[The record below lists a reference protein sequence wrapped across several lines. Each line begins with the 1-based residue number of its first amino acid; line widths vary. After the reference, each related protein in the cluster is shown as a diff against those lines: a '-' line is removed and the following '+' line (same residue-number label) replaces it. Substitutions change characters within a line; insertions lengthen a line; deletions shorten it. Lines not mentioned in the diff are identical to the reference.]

1 MTTLHG
7 GYDYCFFISFL
18 FLQMSEIV
26 NTQVILKDVRVVD
39 IDDIKNAV
47 VFGLRLDENEAH
59 LMSQMFEINLSKL
72 YQMNPED
79 MKNMNNIQMRF
90 IQCELMLKIAKKL
103 KLTMMSLEEFMSHE
117 AIVNANFQYDEPQQR
132 IWQEVQ
138 NYLNQLAASDGL
150 DRVI

>member
-1 MTTLHG
+1 MAVIIIV
-7 GYDYCFFISFL
+7 FFSSFL
-18 FLQMSEIV
+18 FLQMSAVI
-26 NTQVILKDVRVVD
+26 NTQVVLKDVRVVD

-47 VFGLRLDENEAH
+47 VFGLRLDESEAH

-117 AIVNANFQYDEPQQR
+117 AIVNANFEYDEPQQR
-132 IWQEVQ
+132 IWNEVQ

-150 DRVI
+150 ERVI

>member
-1 MTTLHG
+1 MAVMIIV
-7 GYDYCFFISFL
+7 FFISFL

-150 DRVI
+150 DRVL

>member
-1 MTTLHG
+1 MAVMIIQL
-7 GYDYCFFISFL
+7 FQFIFY
-18 FLQMSEIV
+18 LQMSEIV

>member
-1 MTTLHG
+1 
-7 GYDYCFFISFL
+7 
-18 FLQMSEIV
+18 MSEIV

-39 IDDIKNAV
+39 IDEIKNAV

>member
-1 MTTLHG
+1 
-7 GYDYCFFISFL
+7 
-18 FLQMSEIV
+18 MSEIV

-47 VFGLRLDENEAH
+47 VFGLRLDESEAH

>member
-1 MTTLHG
+1 
-7 GYDYCFFISFL
+7 
-18 FLQMSEIV
+18 MSAVI
-26 NTQVILKDVRVVD
+26 NTQVVLKDVRVVD

>member
-1 MTTLHG
+1 
-7 GYDYCFFISFL
+7 
-18 FLQMSEIV
+18 MSEIV

-150 DRVI
+150 DRVL

>member
-1 MTTLHG
+1 
-7 GYDYCFFISFL
+7 
-18 FLQMSEIV
+18 MSEIV

>member
-1 MTTLHG
+1 MAVMIIV
-7 GYDYCFFISFL
+7 FFHFIL
-18 FLQMSEIV
+18 FFAMSEIV

>member
-1 MTTLHG
+1 MAVMIIV
-7 GYDYCFFISFL
+7 FFSSF
-18 FLQMSEIV
+18 FYLQMSEIV

>member
-1 MTTLHG
+1 
-7 GYDYCFFISFL
+7 
-18 FLQMSEIV
+18 MSEIV

-79 MKNMNNIQMRF
+79 MKNMNNIQLRF

>member
-1 MTTLHG
+1 MIIV
-7 GYDYCFFISFL
+7 FFSSF
-18 FLQMSEIV
+18 FYLQMSEIV

-150 DRVI
+150 NRVI

>member
-1 MTTLHG
+1 MIIQL
-7 GYDYCFFISFL
+7 FQFIFL
-18 FLQMSEIV
+18 FVMSEIV

-47 VFGLRLDENEAH
+47 VFGLRLDESEAH

-132 IWQEVQ
+132 VWQEVQ

>member
-1 MTTLHG
+1 
-7 GYDYCFFISFL
+7 
-18 FLQMSEIV
+18 MSAVI
-26 NTQVILKDVRVVD
+26 NTQVVLKDVRVVD

-117 AIVNANFQYDEPQQR
+117 AIVNANFEYDEPQQR
-132 IWQEVQ
+132 IWNEVQ